1 MKNLSSIER
10 KHILLGIILM
20 WGAILLFILQN
31 NDTDSLNTFKIF
43 LPVFWGIFT
52 VVTVV
57 YVIVQS
63 LLQHSE
69 IKRLEEQSLS
79 TEDLAEKDNREGNAS
94 ILKSAN
100 ILALVAMIV
109 GYFTSSLRNMPIQY
123 TTYQPIIWVV
133 ILCFDVCM
141 YMVALF
147 KDEPKEEVVDKPENP
162 ENKERV
168 GVQIIS
174 IEEAVEYL
182 ENQGYEIEN
191 VERLGIESKRS
202 DPVLEDKSEEEI
214 QGGSKIQD
222 ENETEPR
229 SDKTELKIEEE
240 PLKEQQEEDD
250 EGKDESSE
258 STKQPTKEK
267 EKVDI
272 KSQNLPVT
280 VSPTKN
286 KPKVTVV
293 VKKRQSRLN
302 NNRRRKGFK

>member
-31 NDTDSLNTFKIF
+31 QETDSLNTFKIF

-52 VVTVV
+52 IVTVL
-57 YVIVQS
+57 YIIVQS

-79 TEDLAEKDNREGNAS
+79 TDELAEKDNRRGNAN

-123 TTYQPIIWVV
+123 TTYQPIVWIV

-147 KDEPKEEVVDKPENP
+147 KEEPKEEVADKSES
-162 ENKERV
+162 KERV

-182 ENQGYEIEN
+182 EGQGYEIEN
-191 VERLGIESKRS
+191 IERLGIESKKS
-202 DPVLEDKSEEEI
+202 DPALEDKSEKE
-214 QGGSKIQD
+214 IQD
-222 ENETEPR
+222 ENINENETDSIPSKNR
-229 SDKTELKIEEE
+229 AELGLMEES
-240 PLKEQQEEDD
+240 KEQQEED
-250 EGKDESSE
+250 EGKEENSE
-258 STKQPTKEK
+258 STEQSTK

-286 KPKVTVV
+286 NPKVTVV
-293 VKKRQSRLN
+293 VKKKQSRHSN
-302 NNRRRKGFK
+302 NKRRKSFK

>member
-31 NDTDSLNTFKIF
+31 HNTDSLNTFKIF
-43 LPVFWGIFT
+43 LPIFWGIFT

-100 ILALVAMIV
+100 ILALIAMVV
-109 GYFTSSLRNMPIQY
+109 GYFTSSLSNMPIQY
-123 TTYQPIIWVV
+123 TTYQPIVWVV
-133 ILCFDVCM
+133 VLCFDVCM

-147 KDEPKEEVVDKPENP
+147 REEPKEEIVGNP
-162 ENKERV
+162 EDKERV

-182 ENQGYEIEN
+182 ETQGYEIEN

-202 DPVLEDKSEEEI
+202 DPALEDKSEDEI
-214 QGGSKIQD
+214 QGVSKIQD
-222 ENETEPR
+222 ESVTEPR
-229 SDKTELKIEEE
+229 ADKMELKIEKE
-240 PLKEQQEEDD
+240 LKEQQEED
-250 EGKDESSE
+250 EGKEENSD
-258 STKQPTKEK
+258 STEQPTEEK
-267 EKVDI
+267 EVNI
-272 KSQNLPVT
+272 KSQNLPMT

-286 KPKVTVV
+286 NPKVTVV
-293 VKKRQSRLN
+293 VKKKQSRHN
-302 NNRRRKGFK
+302 NNRRRKNFK

>member
-31 NDTDSLNTFKIF
+31 HNTDSLNTFKIF
-43 LPVFWGIFT
+43 LPIFWGIFT

-100 ILALVAMIV
+100 ILALIAMVV
-109 GYFTSSLRNMPIQY
+109 GYFTSSLSNMPIQY
-123 TTYQPIIWVV
+123 TTYQPIVWVV
-133 ILCFDVCM
+133 VLCFDVCM

-147 KDEPKEEVVDKPENP
+147 REEPKEEIVGNP
-162 ENKERV
+162 EDKERV

-182 ENQGYEIEN
+182 ETQGYEIEN

-202 DPVLEDKSEEEI
+202 DPALEDKSEDEI
-214 QGGSKIQD
+214 QGISKIQD
-222 ENETEPR
+222 ENVTEPR
-229 SDKTELKIEEE
+229 ADKMELKIEKE
-240 PLKEQQEEDD
+240 LKEQQEED
-250 EGKDESSE
+250 EGKEENSD
-258 STKQPTKEK
+258 STEQPTEEK
-267 EKVDI
+267 EVNI
-272 KSQNLPVT
+272 KSQNLPMT

-286 KPKVTVV
+286 NPKVTAV
-293 VKKRQSRLN
+293 VKKKQSRHN
-302 NNRRRKGFK
+302 NNRRRKNFK

>member
-147 KDEPKEEVVDKPENP
+147 KDEPKEEVVDKPEN
-162 ENKERV
+162 KERV

-240 PLKEQQEEDD
+240 PFKEQQEEDD

>member
-1 MKNLSSIER
+1 M
-10 KHILLGIILM
+10 
-20 WGAILLFILQN
+20 
-31 NDTDSLNTFKIF
+31 
-43 LPVFWGIFT
+43 
-52 VVTVV
+52 
-57 YVIVQS
+57 
-63 LLQHSE
+63 
-69 IKRLEEQSLS
+69 
-79 TEDLAEKDNREGNAS
+79 AEKDNREGNAS

-147 KDEPKEEVVDKPENP
+147 KDEPKEEVVDKPEN
-162 ENKERV
+162 KERV

-182 ENQGYEIEN
+182 EGQGYEIEN
-191 VERLGIESKRS
+191 IERLSIESKKS
-202 DPVLEDKSEEEI
+202 DPALEDKSEEEI
-214 QGGSKIQD
+214 QDENIN
-222 ENETEPR
+222 ENETDSIP
-229 SDKTELKIEEE
+229 SKDNAELGLMEES
-240 PLKEQQEEDD
+240 KEQQEED
-250 EGKDESSE
+250 EGKEENSE
-258 STKQPTKEK
+258 STEQSTK

-286 KPKVTVV
+286 NPKVTVV
-293 VKKRQSRLN
+293 VKKKQSRHN
-302 NNRRRKGFK
+302 NNKRRKSFK

>member
-20 WGAILLFILQN
+20 WGAILLFILQSQEI
-31 NDTDSLNTFKIF
+31 DSLNTFRIF

-52 VVTVV
+52 IVTVL
-57 YVIVQS
+57 YIIVQS

-79 TEDLAEKDNREGNAS
+79 TDELAEKDNRRGNAN

-147 KDEPKEEVVDKPENP
+147 KDEPKEEVVDKPEN
-162 ENKERV
+162 KERV

-182 ENQGYEIEN
+182 ERQGYEIEN
-191 VERLGIESKRS
+191 IERLGIESKKS
-202 DPVLEDKSEEEI
+202 DPALEDKSEEEI
-214 QGGSKIQD
+214 QDENIN
-222 ENETEPR
+222 ENETDSIP
-229 SDKTELKIEEE
+229 SKNKAELGLMEES
-240 PLKEQQEEDD
+240 KEQQEED
-250 EGKDESSE
+250 EGKEENSE
-258 STKQPTKEK
+258 STEQPTKEK
-267 EKVDI
+267 EDI

-280 VSPTKN
+280 ISPTKN
-286 KPKVTVV
+286 NPKVTVV
-293 VKKRQSRLN
+293 VKKKQSRHN
-302 NNRRRKGFK
+302 NNKRRKSFK

>member
-31 NDTDSLNTFKIF
+31 NDTDSLNTFKVF

-100 ILALVAMIV
+100 ILALIAMVV
-109 GYFTSSLRNMPIQY
+109 GYFTSSLSNMPIQY
-123 TTYQPIIWVV
+123 TTYQPIVWVV
-133 ILCFDVCM
+133 VLCFDVCM

-147 KDEPKEEVVDKPENP
+147 KEEPKEEIVGKP

-182 ENQGYEIEN
+182 ETQGYEIEN

-202 DPVLEDKSEEEI
+202 DPALEDKSEDEI
-214 QGGSKIQD
+214 QGVSKIQD
-222 ENETEPR
+222 ENVTEPR
-229 SDKTELKIEEE
+229 ADKMELKIEKE
-240 PLKEQQEEDD
+240 LKEQQEED
-250 EGKDESSE
+250 EGKEENSD
-258 STKQPTKEK
+258 STEQPTEEK
-267 EKVDI
+267 EVNI
-272 KSQNLPVT
+272 KSQNLPMT

-286 KPKVTVV
+286 NPKVTVV
-293 VKKRQSRLN
+293 VKKKQSRHN
-302 NNRRRKGFK
+302 NNRRRKNFK

>member
-43 LPVFWGIFT
+43 LPIFWGIFT

-57 YVIVQS
+57 YVIIQS

-79 TEDLAEKDNREGNAS
+79 TDDLTEKDNRDGNAN

-147 KDEPKEEVVDKPENP
+147 KDEPKEEVADKP

-202 DPVLEDKSEEEI
+202 DPALEDKSEEEI
-214 QGGSKIQD
+214 QGDSKDQV
-222 ENETEPR
+222 ENEAEFR

-240 PLKEQQEEDD
+240 PPKEQQEEDD
-250 EGKDESSE
+250 EGKEENSE
-258 STKQPTKEK
+258 STKQPTEEK
-267 EKVDI
+267 EVDI

-286 KPKVTVV
+286 NPKVTVV
-293 VKKRQSRLN
+293 VKKKQSRHN
-302 NNRRRKGFK
+302 NNRRRKNFK

>member
-31 NDTDSLNTFKIF
+31 QETDSLNTFKIF
-43 LPVFWGIFT
+43 LPIFWGIFT
-52 VVTVV
+52 IVTVL
-57 YVIVQS
+57 YIIVQS

-79 TEDLAEKDNREGNAS
+79 TDELAEKDNRRGNAN

-100 ILALVAMIV
+100 ILALVAMVV

-123 TTYQPIIWVV
+123 TTYQPIVWIV

-147 KDEPKEEVVDKPENP
+147 KEEPKEEIVDKSES
-162 ENKERV
+162 KERV

-182 ENQGYEIEN
+182 EGQGYEIEN
-191 VERLGIESKRS
+191 IERLGIESKKS
-202 DPVLEDKSEEEI
+202 DPALEDKSEEEI
-214 QGGSKIQD
+214 QNENIN
-222 ENETEPR
+222 ENETDSIP
-229 SDKTELKIEEE
+229 SKNKAELGLMKES
-240 PLKEQQEEDD
+240 KEQQEGN
-250 EGKDESSE
+250 EGKEENSE
-258 STKQPTKEK
+258 STEQPTKEK
-267 EKVDI
+267 EDI

-280 VSPTKN
+280 ISPTKN
-286 KPKVTVV
+286 NPKVTVV
-293 VKKRQSRLN
+293 VKKKQSRHN
-302 NNRRRKGFK
+302 NNKRRKSFK

>member
-20 WGAILLFILQN
+20 WGAILLFILQSQEI
-31 NDTDSLNTFKIF
+31 DSLNTFRIF

-52 VVTVV
+52 IVTVL
-57 YVIVQS
+57 YIIVQS

-100 ILALVAMIV
+100 ILALIAMVV
-109 GYFTSSLRNMPIQY
+109 GYFTSSLSNMPIQY
-123 TTYQPIIWVV
+123 TTYQPIVWVV
-133 ILCFDVCM
+133 VLCFDVCM

-147 KDEPKEEVVDKPENP
+147 REEPKEEIVGKP

-182 ENQGYEIEN
+182 ETQGYEIEN

-202 DPVLEDKSEEEI
+202 DPALEDKSKDEI
-214 QGGSKIQD
+214 QGVSKIQD
-222 ENETEPR
+222 ENVTEPR
-229 SDKTELKIEEE
+229 ADKTELKIEKE
-240 PLKEQQEEDD
+240 LKEQQEED
-250 EGKDESSE
+250 EGEEENSE
-258 STKQPTKEK
+258 STEQPTEEK
-267 EKVDI
+267 EVNI
-272 KSQNLPVT
+272 KSQNLPMT

-286 KPKVTVV
+286 NPKVTVV
-293 VKKRQSRLN
+293 VKKKQSRYN
-302 NNRRRKGFK
+302 NNRRRKNFK

>member
-20 WGAILLFILQN
+20 WGAILLFILQSQEI
-31 NDTDSLNTFKIF
+31 DSLNTFRIF

-52 VVTVV
+52 IVTVL
-57 YVIVQS
+57 YIIVQS

-79 TEDLAEKDNREGNAS
+79 TDELAEKDNRRGNAN

-100 ILALVAMIV
+100 ILALVAMTV

-147 KDEPKEEVVDKPENP
+147 KDEPKEEVVDKPEN
-162 ENKERV
+162 KERV

-202 DPVLEDKSEEEI
+202 DPALEDKSEEEI

-229 SDKTELKIEEE
+229 SDKTELKIQE
-240 PLKEQQEEDD
+240 QEEDD
-250 EGKDESSE
+250 EGKEENSE
-258 STKQPTKEK
+258 STEQPTEEK
-267 EKVDI
+267 EVDI

-286 KPKVTVV
+286 NPKVTVV
-293 VKKRQSRLN
+293 VKKKQSRHN
-302 NNRRRKGFK
+302 NNRRRKNFK

>member
-31 NDTDSLNTFKIF
+31 QETDSLNTFKIF
-43 LPVFWGIFT
+43 LPIFWGIFT
-52 VVTVV
+52 IVTVL
-57 YVIVQS
+57 YIIVQS

-79 TEDLAEKDNREGNAS
+79 TDELAEKDNRGGNAN

-123 TTYQPIIWVV
+123 TTYQPIVWIV

-147 KDEPKEEVVDKPENP
+147 KEEPKEEVVDKSEN
-162 ENKERV
+162 NKERV

-182 ENQGYEIEN
+182 EGQGYEIEN
-191 VERLGIESKRS
+191 IERLGIESKKS
-202 DPVLEDKSEEEI
+202 DPALEDKSEEEI
-214 QGGSKIQD
+214 QNENIH
-222 ENETEPR
+222 ENETDSIP
-229 SDKTELKIEEE
+229 SKNKVELGLMEES
-240 PLKEQQEEDD
+240 KEQQKGN
-250 EGKDESSE
+250 EGKEENSE
-258 STKQPTKEK
+258 STEQPTEEK
-267 EKVDI
+267 EVDI

-286 KPKVTVV
+286 NPKVTVV
-293 VKKRQSRLN
+293 VKKKQSRHN
-302 NNRRRKGFK
+302 NNKRRKSFK

>member
-20 WGAILLFILQN
+20 WGAILLFILQSQEI
-31 NDTDSLNTFKIF
+31 DSLNTFRIF

-52 VVTVV
+52 IVTVL
-57 YVIVQS
+57 YIIVQS

-79 TEDLAEKDNREGNAS
+79 TDELAEKDNRRGNAN

-100 ILALVAMIV
+100 ILALIAMVV
-109 GYFTSSLRNMPIQY
+109 GYFTSSLSNMPIQY
-123 TTYQPIIWVV
+123 TTYQPIVWVV
-133 ILCFDVCM
+133 VLCFDVCM

-147 KDEPKEEVVDKPENP
+147 REEPKEEIVGNP
-162 ENKERV
+162 EDKERV

-182 ENQGYEIEN
+182 ETQGYEIEN

-202 DPVLEDKSEEEI
+202 DPALEDKSEDEI
-214 QGGSKIQD
+214 QGVSKIQD
-222 ENETEPR
+222 ENVTEPR
-229 SDKTELKIEEE
+229 ADKMELKIEKE
-240 PLKEQQEEDD
+240 LKEQQEED
-250 EGKDESSE
+250 EGKEENSE
-258 STKQPTKEK
+258 STEQPTEEK
-267 EKVDI
+267 EVNI

-286 KPKVTVV
+286 NPKVTVV
-293 VKKRQSRLN
+293 VKKRQSRHN
-302 NNRRRKGFK
+302 NNRRRKNFK

>member
-31 NDTDSLNTFKIF
+31 NDTDSLNTFKVF

-94 ILKSAN
+94 IFKSAN
-100 ILALVAMIV
+100 ILALIAMVV
-109 GYFTSSLRNMPIQY
+109 GYFTSSLSNMPIQY
-123 TTYQPIIWVV
+123 TTYQPIVWVV
-133 ILCFDVCM
+133 VLCFDVCM

-147 KDEPKEEVVDKPENP
+147 KEEPKEEIVGKPED
-162 ENKERV
+162 KERV

-182 ENQGYEIEN
+182 DTQGYEIEN

-202 DPVLEDKSEEEI
+202 DHVLEDKSEDEI
-214 QGGSKIQD
+214 QGVSKIQD
-222 ENETEPR
+222 ENVTEPR
-229 SDKTELKIEEE
+229 ADKTELKIEKE
-240 PLKEQQEEDD
+240 LKEQQEED
-250 EGKDESSE
+250 EGKEENSE
-258 STKQPTKEK
+258 STEHPTEEK
-267 EKVDI
+267 EVNI
-272 KSQNLPVT
+272 KSQNLPIT

-286 KPKVTVV
+286 NPKVTVV
-293 VKKRQSRLN
+293 VKKKQSRHN
-302 NNRRRKGFK
+302 NNRRRKNFK

>member
-31 NDTDSLNTFKIF
+31 NDTDSLNTFRIF

-52 VVTVV
+52 IVTVL
-57 YVIVQS
+57 YIIVQS

-79 TEDLAEKDNREGNAS
+79 TDELAEKDNRRGNAN

-100 ILALVAMIV
+100 ILALVAMTV

-147 KDEPKEEVVDKPENP
+147 KDEPKEEVVDKPEN
-162 ENKERV
+162 KERV

-202 DPVLEDKSEEEI
+202 DPALEDKSEEEI
-214 QGGSKIQD
+214 QGDLKNQV

-229 SDKTELKIEEE
+229 ADKTELKT
-240 PLKEQQEEDD
+240 QEEND
-250 EGKDESSE
+250 EGKEENSE
-258 STKQPTKEK
+258 STEQPTEEK
-267 EKVDI
+267 EVDI

-286 KPKVTVV
+286 NPKVTVV
-293 VKKRQSRLN
+293 VKKKQSRHN
-302 NNRRRKGFK
+302 NNRRRKNFK

>member
-57 YVIVQS
+57 YVIIQS

-79 TEDLAEKDNREGNAS
+79 TDDLTEKDNRDGNAN

-147 KDEPKEEVVDKPENP
+147 KDEPKEEVVDKPEN
-162 ENKERV
+162 RV

-191 VERLGIESKRS
+191 IERLGIESKRS
-202 DPVLEDKSEEEI
+202 DPALEDKSEEEI

-222 ENETEPR
+222 ESETEPR

-240 PLKEQQEEDD
+240 PLKEPQEEDD

-258 STKQPTKEK
+258 STKQPIEEK
-267 EKVDI
+267 EVDI

-286 KPKVTVV
+286 NPKVTVV
-293 VKKRQSRLN
+293 VKKKQSRHN
-302 NNRRRKGFK
+302 NNRRRKNFK

>member
-31 NDTDSLNTFKIF
+31 NDTDSLNTFKVF

-100 ILALVAMIV
+100 ILALIAMVV
-109 GYFTSSLRNMPIQY
+109 GYFTSSLSNMPIQY
-123 TTYQPIIWVV
+123 TTYQPIVWVV
-133 ILCFDVCM
+133 VLCFDVCM

-147 KDEPKEEVVDKPENP
+147 KEEPKEEIVGKPED
-162 ENKERV
+162 KERV

-182 ENQGYEIEN
+182 ETQGYEIEN

-202 DPVLEDKSEEEI
+202 DPALEDKSEDEI
-214 QGGSKIQD
+214 QGVSKIQD
-222 ENETEPR
+222 KNETEPR
-229 SDKTELKIEEE
+229 AGKTELKI
-240 PLKEQQEEDD
+240 QEEND
-250 EGKDESSE
+250 EGKEENSE
-258 STKQPTKEK
+258 STEQPTEEK
-267 EKVDI
+267 EVNI

-286 KPKVTVV
+286 NPKVTVV
-293 VKKRQSRLN
+293 VKKKQSRHN
-302 NNRRRKGFK
+302 NNRRRKNFK

>member
-31 NDTDSLNTFKIF
+31 NDTDRLNTFKVF

-100 ILALVAMIV
+100 ILALIAMVV
-109 GYFTSSLRNMPIQY
+109 GYFTSSLGNMPIQY
-123 TTYQPIIWVV
+123 TTYQPIVWVV
-133 ILCFDVCM
+133 VLCFDVCM

-147 KDEPKEEVVDKPENP
+147 REEPKEEIVGNP
-162 ENKERV
+162 EDKERV

-182 ENQGYEIEN
+182 ETQGYEIEN

-202 DPVLEDKSEEEI
+202 DPALEDKSEDEI
-214 QGGSKIQD
+214 QGVSKIQD
-222 ENETEPR
+222 ENVTEPKA
-229 SDKTELKIEEE
+229 DKTELKI
-240 PLKEQQEEDD
+240 QEENND
-250 EGKDESSE
+250 EGKEENSE
-258 STKQPTKEK
+258 STEQPEK
-267 EKVDI
+267 EISI
-272 KSQNLPVT
+272 KSQNLPMT

-286 KPKVTVV
+286 NPKVTVV
-293 VKKRQSRLN
+293 KKKQSRHN
-302 NNRRRKGFK
+302 NNRRRKNFK

>member
-20 WGAILLFILQN
+20 WGAILLFILQSQEI
-31 NDTDSLNTFKIF
+31 DSLNTFRIF

-52 VVTVV
+52 IVTVL
-57 YVIVQS
+57 YIIVQS

-79 TEDLAEKDNREGNAS
+79 TDELAEKDNRRGNAN

-147 KDEPKEEVVDKPENP
+147 KDEPKEEVVDKPEN
-162 ENKERV
+162 KERV

-182 ENQGYEIEN
+182 ERQGYEIEN
-191 VERLGIESKRS
+191 IERLGIESKKS
-202 DPVLEDKSEEEI
+202 DPALEDKSEEEI

-240 PLKEQQEEDD
+240 PLKEQQKEDD
-250 EGKDESSE
+250 EEKKEENSE
-258 STKQPTKEK
+258 STEQPIEEK
-267 EKVDI
+267 EVDI

-286 KPKVTVV
+286 NPKVTVV
-293 VKKRQSRLN
+293 VKKRQSRHN
-302 NNRRRKGFK
+302 NNRRRKNFK

>member
-20 WGAILLFILQN
+20 WGAILLFILQSQEI
-31 NDTDSLNTFKIF
+31 DSLNTFRIF

-52 VVTVV
+52 IVTVL
-57 YVIVQS
+57 YIIVQS

-79 TEDLAEKDNREGNAS
+79 TDELAEKDNRRGNAN

-100 ILALVAMIV
+100 ILALVAMTV

-147 KDEPKEEVVDKPENP
+147 KDEPKEEVVDKPEN
-162 ENKERV
+162 KERV

-202 DPVLEDKSEEEI
+202 DPALEDKSEEEI
-214 QGGSKIQD
+214 QDGSKIQD

-229 SDKTELKIEEE
+229 SDKTELKIQE
-240 PLKEQQEEDD
+240 QEEDD
-250 EGKDESSE
+250 EGKEENSE
-258 STKQPTKEK
+258 STEQPTEEK
-267 EKVDI
+267 EVDI

-286 KPKVTVV
+286 NPKVTVV
-293 VKKRQSRLN
+293 VKKKQSRHN
-302 NNRRRKGFK
+302 NNRRRKNFK

>member
-31 NDTDSLNTFKIF
+31 QETDSLNTFKIF
-43 LPVFWGIFT
+43 LPIFWGIFT
-52 VVTVV
+52 IVTVLCI
-57 YVIVQS
+57 IVQS

-79 TEDLAEKDNREGNAS
+79 IDDLTEKDNREGNAS

-100 ILALVAMIV
+100 ILALIAMVV
-109 GYFTSSLRNMPIQY
+109 GYFTSSLSNMPIQY
-123 TTYQPIIWVV
+123 TTYQPIVWVV

-147 KDEPKEEVVDKPENP
+147 KEEPKEEVVDTEN
-162 ENKERV
+162 NKERV

-182 ENQGYEIEN
+182 EGQGYEIEN
-191 VERLGIESKRS
+191 IERLGIESKNS
-202 DPVLEDKSEEEI
+202 DPALEDKSEEEI
-214 QGGSKIQD
+214 QDENIN
-222 ENETEPR
+222 ENETDSIP
-229 SDKTELKIEEE
+229 SKNNAELGLMEES
-240 PLKEQQEEDD
+240 KDQQEED
-250 EGKDESSE
+250 EGTEENSE
-258 STKQPTKEK
+258 STEQPTKEK
-267 EKVDI
+267 EDI

-286 KPKVTVV
+286 NPKVTVV
-293 VKKRQSRLN
+293 VKKRQSRHN
-302 NNRRRKGFK
+302 NNKRRKSFK

>member
-31 NDTDSLNTFKIF
+31 HNTDSLNTFKIF
-43 LPVFWGIFT
+43 LPIFWGIFT

-100 ILALVAMIV
+100 ILALIAMVV
-109 GYFTSSLRNMPIQY
+109 GYFTSSLSNMPIQY
-123 TTYQPIIWVV
+123 TTYQPIVWVV
-133 ILCFDVCM
+133 VLCFDVCM

-147 KDEPKEEVVDKPENP
+147 REEPKEEIVGNP
-162 ENKERV
+162 EDKERV

-182 ENQGYEIEN
+182 ETQGYEIEN

-202 DPVLEDKSEEEI
+202 DPALEDKSEDEI
-214 QGGSKIQD
+214 QGVSKIQD
-222 ENETEPR
+222 ENVTEPR
-229 SDKTELKIEEE
+229 ADKADKMELKIEKE
-240 PLKEQQEEDD
+240 LKEQQEED
-250 EGKDESSE
+250 EGKEENSD
-258 STKQPTKEK
+258 STEQPTEEK
-267 EKVDI
+267 EVNI
-272 KSQNLPVT
+272 KSQNLPMT

-286 KPKVTVV
+286 NPKVTVV
-293 VKKRQSRLN
+293 VKKKQSRHN
-302 NNRRRKGFK
+302 NNRRRKNFK

>member
-20 WGAILLFILQN
+20 WGAILLFILQSQEI
-31 NDTDSLNTFKIF
+31 DSLNTFRIF

-52 VVTVV
+52 IVTVL
-57 YVIVQS
+57 YIIVQS

-100 ILALVAMIV
+100 ILALIAMVV
-109 GYFTSSLRNMPIQY
+109 GYFTSSLSNMPIQY
-123 TTYQPIIWVV
+123 TTYQPIVWVV
-133 ILCFDVCM
+133 VLCFDVCM

-147 KDEPKEEVVDKPENP
+147 REEPKEEIVGNP
-162 ENKERV
+162 EDKERV

-182 ENQGYEIEN
+182 ETQGYEIEN

-202 DPVLEDKSEEEI
+202 DPALEDKSEDEI
-214 QGGSKIQD
+214 QGVSKIQD
-222 ENETEPR
+222 ENVTEPR
-229 SDKTELKIEEE
+229 ADKTELKIEKE
-240 PLKEQQEEDD
+240 LKEQQEED
-250 EGKDESSE
+250 EGEEENSE
-258 STKQPTKEK
+258 STEQPTEEK
-267 EKVDI
+267 EVNI
-272 KSQNLPVT
+272 KSQNLPMT

-286 KPKVTVV
+286 NPKVTVV
-293 VKKRQSRLN
+293 VKKKQSRYN
-302 NNRRRKGFK
+302 NNRRRKNFK

>member
-31 NDTDSLNTFKIF
+31 NDTDSLNTFRIF

-52 VVTVV
+52 IVTVL
-57 YVIVQS
+57 YIIVQS

-79 TEDLAEKDNREGNAS
+79 TDELAEKDNRRGNAN

-100 ILALVAMIV
+100 ILALVAMTV

-147 KDEPKEEVVDKPENP
+147 KDEPKEEVVDKPEN
-162 ENKERV
+162 KERV

-202 DPVLEDKSEEEI
+202 DPALEDKSEEEI

-229 SDKTELKIEEE
+229 SDKTELKIQE
-240 PLKEQQEEDD
+240 QEEDD
-250 EGKDESSE
+250 EGKEENSE
-258 STKQPTKEK
+258 STKQPTEEK
-267 EKVDI
+267 EVDI

-286 KPKVTVV
+286 NPKVTVV
-293 VKKRQSRLN
+293 VKKKQSRHN
-302 NNRRRKGFK
+302 NNRRRKNFK

>member
-1 MKNLSSIER
+1 
-10 KHILLGIILM
+10 M

-31 NDTDSLNTFKIF
+31 HNTGSLNTFKIF
-43 LPVFWGIFT
+43 LPIFWGIFT

-79 TEDLAEKDNREGNAS
+79 IDDLTEKDNREGNAS

-100 ILALVAMIV
+100 ILALIAMVV
-109 GYFTSSLRNMPIQY
+109 GYFTSSLSNMPIQY
-123 TTYQPIIWVV
+123 TTYQPIVWVV
-133 ILCFDVCM
+133 VLCFDVCM

-147 KDEPKEEVVDKPENP
+147 KEEPKEETADKPED
-162 ENKERV
+162 KERV

-182 ENQGYEIEN
+182 ETQGYEIEN
-191 VERLGIESKRS
+191 VERLGIESRRS
-202 DPVLEDKSEEEI
+202 DPALEDKSEEEI
-214 QGGSKIQD
+214 HGNSKIQD
-222 ENETEPR
+222 ENEPR
-229 SDKTELKIEEE
+229 ADKTELKI
-240 PLKEQQEEDD
+240 QEEND
-250 EGKDESSE
+250 EGKEENSE
-258 STKQPTKEK
+258 STEQSTEEK
-267 EKVDI
+267 EVDI

-286 KPKVTVV
+286 NPKVTVV
-293 VKKRQSRLN
+293 VKKKQSRHN
-302 NNRRRKGFK
+302 NNRRRKNFK